1 MDRRAFLAGG
11 VALASAPAAFADS
24 DDLRT
29 AAREA
34 WLYSLPLIQTARAR
48 AATLSAGGQV
58 NAFFH
63 QRNPWAPGTLD
74 LSAAETDVLYSQAW
88 INLTE
93 GPATVRAPPVSG
105 RCMSVTLLTLYGD
118 VLASL
123 EGGDEDRAAV
133 TLIGPPKRMGMPGYT
148 VPEPRLPPMR
158 RMIKTRSPW
167 VWALAR
173 TSFAGADD
181 LDGARAAQDGL
192 EVRGARAAGRAPV
205 SWVAPEAPW
214 SDYFYAAQQL
224 IDENPPPIDDAR
236 FFRRI
241 ALLQL
246 GSGGGF
252 EQARFADADL
262 GAIEQGV
269 ADARILARSLQSTDN
284 IDGGWRYPAADLGDF
299 GQDFL
304 YRAQVALAEP
314 GAPKSDEVL
323 CLRAVTPEGDAAFD
337 SELAYRL
344 TLPGPP
350 PAFGWSVGLYE
361 VRADGRLVPTRNML
375 ERYAIGAATPN
386 LRRGPGGEIDIWIG
400 RVDPG
405 ANHGANW
412 LPAPTSG
419 PFALLLRAYRPD
431 PELVERRWRPP
442 PVEALRAPPPAPYV
456 NPHVRRRR

>member
-11 VALASAPAAFADS
+11 VALATAPGVACADV

-34 WLYSLPLIQTARAR
+34 WLYSLPLIETARLR
-48 AATLSAGGQV
+48 EATLSAGGQV

-63 QRNPWAPGTLD
+63 QRNPWSPGGLEISAP
-74 LSAAETDVLYSQAW
+74 ETGMLYSLAW
-88 INLTE
+88 INLAD

-105 RCMSVTLLTLYGD
+105 RYQSVTLLTLYGD
-118 VLASL
+118 VLGSL
-123 EGGDEDRAAV
+123 EGEDERAAA
-133 TLIGPPKRMGMPGYT
+133 TLIGPARRVGVPGYT
-148 VPEPRLPPMR
+148 VPEPRLPPIR
-158 RMIKTRSPW
+158 RMIKSHCPW

-173 TSFAGADD
+173 TGFSGAAD

-192 EVRGARAAGRAPV
+192 EVRARAAGRSPAPSV
-205 SWVAPEAPW
+205 RLEAPW

-224 IDENPPPIDDAR
+224 IDENPPPVDEIG
-236 FFRRI
+236 FYRRI

-246 GSGGGF
+246 GMAGGF

-262 GAIEQGV
+262 GAIEQGT
-269 ADARILARSLQSTDN
+269 AEAKSLASDLHASD
-284 IDGGWRYPAADLGDF
+284 DLDGWRYPRSDLGDF
-299 GQDFL
+299 GQNFL
-304 YRAQVALAEP
+304 YRAQVALVEP
-314 GAPKSDEVL
+314 GAPRPDEVV
-323 CLRAVTPEGDAAFD
+323 CLRALTPDGAAVLD
-337 SELAYRL
+337 SAADYRL
-344 TLPGPP
+344 SLPGPP
-350 PAFGWSVGLYE
+350 PTSGGWSLGLYE
-361 VRADGRLVPTRNML
+361 VRAHGRLVPTRNML

-412 LPAPTSG
+412 LPAPASG

-431 PELVERRWRPP
+431 PELIERRWRPP
-442 PVEALRAPPPAPYV
+442 PVEPLRAQPPAPYV
-456 NPHVRRRR
+456 APRIRRHR